1 MASSIFDT
9 LTGVSID
16 SQTALTVQSLLDQ
29 NPGAIGLSADS
40 SIVTESETPIT
51 LDEEDVFQCG
61 KCKKQFISL
70 PMFLCHKKESSCLA
84 HKSLIYQNGMDVMDD
99 SAIVSVAGNSA
110 HSPTSEAFD
119 VTQLEVGQP
128 IILEEADMLSFSIDQ
143 NSLQLSSSSQALP
156 SLSSAMQGSFL
167 DTSSRETAY
176 GDLKTPTCIGDVKS
190 PSSGFNMN
198 IGGQPIFV
206 TTQLQ
211 GDIPSPT
218 GGFVVTTTGP
228 LLPDTQV
235 QAALPTDVGIGP
247 ALPGIDSI
255 PTSKRLVLSEAN
267 IKEND
272 LLNDTLQ
279 ALTDEG
285 GGGPG
290 GEEVVGLVQDSTE
303 VVRLGFLTVAST
315 CTAATCGPP
324 LPPPIPP
331 ANKKKHKCDVCGKT
345 FAKNFDFQQHMRSHT
360 GERPFQCVVC
370 GRAFSQKSN
379 VKKHMLTHRVWPSGL
394 TNTLPSEP
402 IQVISLESSE
412 EDKKELVLDRNQSK
426 DGDNVQVVID
436 SSYVCQY
443 CNRAFRS
450 YLELKSHMKDHS
462 NEKMF
467 KCIQRKCGK
476 TFADLDEF
484 LLHTKSHSSEEV
496 RYRCHVCCRI
506 FKSLS
511 ELGTHQYSH
520 FPSNNPDSSP
530 DSNAAL
536 CSGNDAGNN
545 VISSSK
551 GNLRQYRCGKCRSY
565 FATPEAL
572 EHHNEVATHHHPCP
586 HCKRIFHCE
595 RYLRRHL
602 VTHGTARILAPSV
615 NDPDSSCP
623 PLILGPYECDICSKT
638 FRTERYLANHRLIH
652 YENRPHSCPQCSA
665 SFNRRDKLMRHQ
677 LIHEPVKRYKCPFR
691 HLLDCKKEFNRQDK
705 LKLHI
710 STHNSVKKFS
720 CTNCSKTF
728 QKQNLFDN
736 HKKSCV
742 IKTEE
747 SQPACNDAELI
758 FMSESSGVMKREIEV
773 KPELE
778 SLGLNYEDGSQ
789 KKVEIISGKG
799 RGRRKRTALSRSG
812 ALYPPRKKAKGGKR
826 EMISESGMS
835 KLFGSGSEGQ
845 DPLDNTED
853 MIEEDGVP
861 TLEIIVVPVPS
872 DEGTVGVVGPYK
884 IDFPSGSEY
893 SEDKT
898 DQITLWPDTEDPLPH
913 SPSPPPS
920 KKNAFSNQNKSL
932 TVFKVVN
939 SSSYLPLGS

>member
-1 MASSIFDT
+1 
-9 LTGVSID
+9 
-16 SQTALTVQSLLDQ
+16 
-29 NPGAIGLSADS
+29 
-40 SIVTESETPIT
+40 
-51 LDEEDVFQCG
+51 
-61 KCKKQFISL
+61 
-70 PMFLCHKKESSCLA
+70 MFLCHKKESCMV
-84 HKSLIYQNGMDVMDD
+84 HKSLIYQNEMDVLDD
-99 SAIVSVAGNSA
+99 SAIVTATDNGA
-110 HSPTSEAFD
+110 PSPSSEAFD

-143 NSLQLSSSSQALP
+143 NSLQLSTSSQAIS
-156 SLSSAMQGSFL
+156 SLSNAMQGSFL

-176 GDLKTPTCIGDVKS
+176 GDLKTPPCIGDVKS
-190 PSSGFNMN
+190 PSGGFNMN

-218 GGFVVTTTGP
+218 GGFVVTTSAP

-247 ALPGIDSI
+247 ALPEIEPIS
-255 PTSKRLVLSEAN
+255 TSQRLDLSEAD
-267 IKEND
+267 IKDVD

-285 GGGPG
+285 GGPG
-290 GEEVVGLVQDSTE
+290 SEEVVSLVQDSSSE
-303 VVRLGFLTVAST
+303 VVSLGFLTVASA
-315 CTAATCGPP
+315 CAAAASEAPDPTH
-324 LPPPIPP
+324 LPPPPI
-331 ANKKKHKCDVCGKT
+331 NKKKHKCDVCGKT

-394 TNTLPSEP
+394 TNTLPSDP
-402 IQVISLESSE
+402 IQVISLESE
-412 EDKKELVLDRNQSK
+412 DDKKEQLLERTQSK
-426 DGDNVQVVID
+426 DGENIQVLID

-476 TFADLDEF
+476 TFADLDDF
-484 LLHTKSHSSEEV
+484 LLHTKSHSEEEV

-506 FKSLS
+506 FKSLA

-520 FPSNNPDSSP
+520 LPSNSNDSSQNQ
-530 DSNAAL
+530 S
-536 CSGNDAGNN
+536 SGEGSGKDAGI
-545 VISSSK
+545 VSGSK
-551 GNLRQYRCGKCRSY
+551 GNLRQYRCNKCRSY

-572 EHHNEVATHHHPCP
+572 DHHNQIATHHHPCP

-602 VTHGTARILAPSV
+602 VTHGTAMILAPSG
-615 NDPDSSCP
+615 NDPDSCP
-623 PLILGPYECDICSKT
+623 TVILGSYECDLCSKT
-638 FRTERYLANHRLIH
+638 FRTERYLANHRMIH
-652 YENRPHSCPQCSA
+652 FENRPHTCSQCSA

-705 LKLHI
+705 LKLHLA
-710 STHNSVKKFS
+710 THNPLKRFS

-728 QKQNLFDN
+728 PKESALDS
-736 HKKSCV
+736 HKKECGAPTNGASDDSHV
-742 IKTEE
+742 ILVGETSRGAVANVLETKVDVDPLDLTCDDGDN
-747 SQPACNDAELI
+747 AVN
-758 FMSESSGVMKREIEV
+758 SE
-773 KPELE
+773 
-778 SLGLNYEDGSQ
+778 
-789 KKVEIISGKG
+789 KKVSFIYGRGKG
-799 RGRRKRTALSRSG
+799 RRKKNLSRSTF
-812 ALYPPRKKAKGGKR
+812 AYTSRRKLKGSKHEVPADNGQ
-826 EMISESGMS
+826 S
-835 KLFGSGSEGQ
+835 KLSECQKVMDDSQ
-845 DPLDNTED
+845 DNA
-853 MIEEDGVP
+853 EEDGVP
-861 TLEIIVVPVPS
+861 TLEIIVVPVSS
-872 DEGTVGVVGPYK
+872 DEGSVGVVGPYK
-884 IDFPSGSEY
+884 IDFPSGGDN
-893 SEDKT
+893 SEDKC
-898 DQITLWPDTEDPLPH
+898 DQITLWPGTEEPVTT
-913 SPSPPPS
+913 SPPPQPS
-920 KKNAFSNQNKSL
+920 RKYPYMNQSKSL